1 MLTLFKRDFPENTLI
16 YINQGTISTVKGNL
30 AIYLVNVVLGQV
42 LPMITCPPD
51 IENYVCGESKVKMFV
66 LIYNT
71 ETGEFKG
78 IQKLLGYIMVIGDKD
93 ECFLNYSYNSNKSTV
108 LFSSFKQ
115 VLPNIFQ
122 STSFKKHNSMLTEE
136 REESSSRLFFYL
148 PSTTDRK
155 ETINTMTTFTFTQ
168 LIVCTMILLNVH

>member
-1 MLTLFKRDFPENTLI
+1 MLFYVK
-16 YINQGTISTVKGNL
+16 QGTISTVKGDL

-42 LPMITCPPD
+42 LPMINWPSD
-51 IENYVCGESKVKMFV
+51 IDNYVCGENEVKMFV
-66 LIYNT
+66 PMYNT

-78 IQKLLGYIMVIGDKD
+78 IQKLLGYIMVRGDKD
-93 ECFLNYSYNSNKSTV
+93 ECFLSYDYDSNKLTV

-136 REESSSRLFFYL
+136 REESSRLFFYL
-148 PSTTDRK
+148 PSTTYPQR
-155 ETINTMTTFTFTQ
+155 N
-168 LIVCTMILLNVH
+168 N